1 MTVLFEGT
9 FHQLHDPVEVPRF
22 IIPILHYPNVTDMN
36 RKAFFLLAGCMWLM
50 MACRTGKTLQGV
62 SEYRTNRETTLAKTS
77 SDQEEERRVDSVFVL
92 VNKTDSSMQMVKETT
107 HWREKTRVIKDTVVI
122 HMAADTLYKKV
133 KEAEENTRSPPYG
146 TPSLVLLILLSAVI
160 VAAKLFTSKNKVL

>member
-1 MTVLFEGT
+1 
-9 FHQLHDPVEVPRF
+9 
-22 IIPILHYPNVTDMN
+22 
-36 RKAFFLLAGCMWLM
+36 
-50 MACRTGKTLQGV
+50 
-62 SEYRTNRETTLAKTS
+62 
-77 SDQEEERRVDSVFVL
+77 
-92 VNKTDSSMQMVKETT
+92 MQMVKETT

>member
-1 MTVLFEGT
+1 
-9 FHQLHDPVEVPRF
+9 
-22 IIPILHYPNVTDMN
+22 MN

-50 MACRTGKTLQGV
+50 MACRSGKTLQGV

-92 VNKTDSSMQMVKETT
+92 VN
-107 HWREKTRVIKDTVVI
+107 KDTVVI